1 MLADPDPVP
10 EPCRSTDEPEVD
22 EVDDREWRVA
32 AAVDSRLEADLVVH
46 LLTEHGVVAR
56 AVVHP
61 DGTAD
66 IVVPET
72 ASDAARR
79 ALNSV

>member
-1 MLADPDPVP
+1 MLAEPDPVP
-10 EPCRSTDEPEVD
+10 EPRRSADER

-32 AAVDSRLEADLVVH
+32 ATVDSRLEADLVVH
-46 LLTEHGVVAR
+46 LLDQHGVVAR
-56 AVVHP
+56 AVVHD

-66 IVVPET
+66 IIVPES

-79 ALNSV
+79 AFNSV